1 MWKECERVKQK
12 GGATG
17 ERNGEEGPGGELL
30 EVIEFDS

>member
-17 ERNGEEGPGGELL
+17 ERNGEEGPGG
-30 EVIEFDS
+30 VTGSYRA